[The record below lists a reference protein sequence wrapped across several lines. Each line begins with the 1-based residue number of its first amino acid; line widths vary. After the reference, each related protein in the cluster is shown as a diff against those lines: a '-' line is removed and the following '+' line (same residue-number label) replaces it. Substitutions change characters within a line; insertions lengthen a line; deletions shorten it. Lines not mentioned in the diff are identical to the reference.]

1 MPSVSAPRPDSVP
14 TLRPE
19 RDDEADRAFLYRL
32 FAATKAAETA
42 AMPVDAATKDFL
54 LRAQFRSMMAT
65 YRQDHPDAQFE
76 VVELME
82 EPIGRLV
89 TDVCESCVTYVD
101 IALLPSAQGRGLAT
115 RLMIQALEE
124 PRRLGLPVRVNVLE
138 GNVASLK
145 LCQRIGFVR
154 LDEIPPFVR
163 LEWRDRENLDE
174 DIPPPPAHTGG

>member
-1 MPSVSAPRPDSVP
+1 
-14 TLRPE
+14 
-19 RDDEADRAFLYRL
+19 
-32 FAATKAAETA
+32 
-42 AMPVDAATKDFL
+42 MPVDAATKDFL

-65 YRQDHPDAQFE
+65 YRQDYPDARWE
-76 VVELME
+76 VVELMD

-163 LEWRDRENLDE
+163 LEWRGSRASTSTARANGVGLRKTRIRRRFCTVKDA
-174 DIPPPPAHTGG
+174 ICGMPAKDLLWLRTRRR